1 MEIDVTHMV
10 DDWPH
15 DMPLVGSIAELGAN
29 AGPMTW
35 RNSVA
40 YGKEHPLLTTDEQRE
55 EARVYF
61 QGFGAW
67 TEEEIAA
74 WGEDELQGITVQDVA
89 HSISEM
95 EVAEDYEDYQRL
107 CENGTCSGNLYKG
120 DNGRWYFYL
129 GS

>member
-10 DDWPH
+10 DDWPP
-15 DMPLVGSIAELGAN
+15 DFPLVGSIADLGSN

-55 EARVYF
+55 EARAYF

-95 EVAEDYEDYQRL
+95 EAAEDYEDYQRL